1 MGGNNS
7 TIEIRAATGNFSAVE
22 FRTVAM
28 DGDIKLFTKLM
39 QNMKDYEASRARWR
53 NVDRWKVYF
62 TWRRNEKPTDYTEN
76 EKKRVWDLPTGPDT
90 KLRQPVTSSSTKKK
104 KNNIVPVFDVPDDDG
119 CTALHH
125 ACMSGAQEIV
135 RMLIEEK
142 VRKDLLDKWGRT
154 PLWYA
159 ASMKRLDVVR
169 YLIDAKVDINKARVN
184 DSGNEWLGRRNDGK
198 TFGETP
204 LHRAAEKGHLDIV
217 QALVKGNADLN
228 NHGMDFWMCF
238 GETPLHRAAANGRLD
253 VVKFLIDAGCDID
266 RQGNLQATCYCFP
279 SLSTVPH
286 FDFFCYDVSISI

>member
-7 TIEIRAATGNFSAVE
+7 AIEIRAATGHFSAAE

-28 DGDIKLFTKLM
+28 DGDVKLFTKLM
-39 QNMKDYEASRARWR
+39 QNVKDAEASKEHWR
-53 NVDRWKVYF
+53 NFDNWKAYF
-62 TWRRNEKPTDYTEN
+62 TWKRKEKQTEYTEE
-76 EKKRVWDLPTGPDT
+76 EKDKVWDLPTGPDT
-90 KLRQPVTSSSTKKK
+90 KPRQSKTSSSYTNKKK
-104 KNNIVPVFDVPDDDG
+104 TNIVPVFDEPDADG

-125 ACMSGAQEIV
+125 AAMSGAQEIV
-135 RMLIEEK
+135 KMLIEEK

-169 YLIDAKVDINKARVN
+169 YLIEANVDINKARVN
-184 DSGNEWLGRRNDGK
+184 DSGNKWIGRGGGGDDNM

-253 VVKFLIDAGCDID
+253 VVKFLIDAGCDMD
-266 RQGNLQATCYCFP
+266 RQGNTGMYLQHP
-279 SLSTVPH
+279 LLSS
-286 FDFFCYDVSISI
+286 VSYHMLI